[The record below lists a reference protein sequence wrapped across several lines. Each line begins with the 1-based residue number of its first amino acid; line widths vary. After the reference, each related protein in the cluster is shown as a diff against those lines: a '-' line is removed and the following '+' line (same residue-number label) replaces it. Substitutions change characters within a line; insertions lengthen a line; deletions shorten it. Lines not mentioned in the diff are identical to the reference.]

1 MIFSYSGASL
11 QNSLSPGTKRHTK
24 DSVRPLHVKHSLAW
38 ETHSRVAGVQ
48 GAGAGSLLGCPSS
61 ISHIHLCAHLSRCL
75 LQCPLSLPVLD
86 HPCKIP
92 LREGNSRL
100 PEEELG

>member
-24 DSVRPLHVKHSLAW
+24 DGVRPLHVKHSLAW
-38 ETHSRVAGVQ
+38 ETHSRVAGVR
-48 GAGAGSLLGCPSS
+48 GAGAGFLLGCPSFA
-61 ISHIHLCAHLSRCL
+61 SHTCLCAHLSRCL
-75 LQCPLSLPVLD
+75 LQCPLSIPVLE
-86 HPCKIP
+86 HPWETP
-92 LREGNSRL
+92 VGEGNSRL